1 MKKRND
7 PPGYPG
13 DDRITQ
19 WYNGL
24 KEMVR
29 EERGS
34 SEAEHVMRSTYE
46 DAVRRCAPIRRA
58 MGILFRAMREERKLT
73 RPELAEQSNVPARE
87 NSGELK
93 EGRATFCLGDM
104 MRPCTVSEVSA

>member
-19 WYNGL
+19 WYNEL

-29 EERGS
+29 EEPGL

-58 MGILFRAMREERKLT
+58 IRMLLRAMREERKLT

-104 MRPCTVSEVSA
+104 MRLCTVSEVSA

>member
-19 WYNGL
+19 WYNEL

-29 EERGS
+29 EEQGL

-58 MGILFRAMREERKLT
+58 IGILFRAMREECKLT
-73 RPELAEQSNVPARE
+73 RPELADQSNVPARE

-104 MRPCTVSEVSA
+104 MRLCAVSEVSA